1 MAHHLPRFSYASLLI
16 IALAL
21 FAACAEESIKVS
33 SPAKTEAPEE
43 VTYTRKQIKELKTA
57 SKVVYNVPSPSE
69 MAKILHHTKAIYDV
83 EILNDPKSINQYVTD
98 VSRALNLGVYFADLS
113 FTSMFDYPQ
122 QAMLYMSAAQGLSEE
137 LNIVGVF
144 NEDLMNRLEDNL
156 SNKDSIMDIVSQT
169 YLETD
174 LYLQENERAVIA
186 KAILAGAWIEGLYIA
201 THLKSQGNQRQQVI
215 WEKIGEQK
223 SALSNLINMIEDCN
237 EPQLKAFIEK
247 LRQLE
252 SAYADVSIIEE
263 VPEQD
268 SNRTGA
274 LLIRRVEISEM
285 TEANI
290 DLMASECRDHIVRVN

>member
-1 MAHHLPRFSYASLLI
+1 
-16 IALAL
+16 
-21 FAACAEESIKVS
+21 
-33 SPAKTEAPEE
+33 
-43 VTYTRKQIKELKTA
+43 
-57 SKVVYNVPSPSE
+57 
-69 MAKILHHTKAIYDV
+69 
-83 EILNDPKSINQYVTD
+83 
-98 VSRALNLGVYFADLS
+98 
-113 FTSMFDYPQ
+113 MFDYPQ